1 MTTSTTMI
9 TTTTITTSDDE
20 RHASNG
26 HNPYREKNVL
36 STLLHF
42 NLFDTQRSS
51 SPIFRSLMKDED
63 GAHLHIAVWTNFK
76 LFNEITYQTHKKH
89 FLSVL
94 RFDDV
99 ERKPSL
105 FTYLKK

>member
-1 MTTSTTMI
+1 
-9 TTTTITTSDDE
+9 
-20 RHASNG
+20 
-26 HNPYREKNVL
+26 
-36 STLLHF
+36 
-42 NLFDTQRSS
+42 
-51 SPIFRSLMKDED
+51 MKDED

-76 LFNEITYQTHKKH
+76 LFNKITYQTLEKH